1 MEEDTLFQ
9 KQTWG
14 KWLESSLSSKL
25 EGTGLRPEVEYIP
38 PVYDEV
44 RVRVPDDEKGKP
56 GREMKMI
63 APEKYRLTIISP
75 LEWKVENDLSGK
87 DISPEKAD
95 EIVSAVLLF
104 HTEAYPEKICSDYMY
119 DIFRRVPGKMIWITE
134 KASEILYRVTFME
147 LTRRFGPRSVKGITM
162 YEDLLVVH
170 TKWAGDFYIGI
181 DDYRKRLEEVSTAMT
196 AFMRKP
202 LRHKFLYELRHG
214 NANKKKD

>member
-1 MEEDTLFQ
+1 
-9 KQTWG
+9 
-14 KWLESSLSSKL
+14 
-25 EGTGLRPEVEYIP
+25 
-38 PVYDEV
+38 
-44 RVRVPDDEKGKP
+44 
-56 GREMKMI
+56 
-63 APEKYRLTIISP
+63 
-75 LEWKVENDLSGK
+75 
-87 DISPEKAD
+87 
-95 EIVSAVLLF
+95 
-104 HTEAYPEKICSDYMY
+104 MY

-147 LTRRFGPRSVKGITM
+147 LTRRFGPRSVNGITM

-202 LRHKFLYELRHG
+202 LRHIFLYELRHG